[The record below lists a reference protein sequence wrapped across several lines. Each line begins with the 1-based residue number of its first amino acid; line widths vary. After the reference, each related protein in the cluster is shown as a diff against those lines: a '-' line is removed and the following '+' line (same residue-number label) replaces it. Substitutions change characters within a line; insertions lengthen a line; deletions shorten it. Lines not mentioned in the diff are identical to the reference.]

1 MEIKQVLLSVLHSC
15 VVVFVFDRFSH
26 SSVMLPSGLILMYGG
41 FGHQDSN
48 GAHSRLD
55 SLVCVRQ
62 AEEEKVFEI
71 LDVTVIGEALPGM
84 LLGV

>member
-1 MEIKQVLLSVLHSC
+1 MRRGDVTHERC
-15 VVVFVFDRFSH
+15 CRFSH
-26 SSVMLPSGLILMYGG
+26 SSVMLSSGLILMYGG

-62 AEEEKVFEI
+62 TEEESVFEI
-71 LDVTVIGEALPGM
+71 VDTIVEGETLPGM
-84 LLGV
+84 LLDE

>member
-1 MEIKQVLLSVLHSC
+1 MLS
-15 VVVFVFDRFSH
+15 
-26 SSVMLPSGLILMYGG
+26 SSLILMYGG

-62 AEEEKVFEI
+62 AEEDNVFESVDMI
-71 LDVTVIGEALPGM
+71 VEGETLPGM
-84 LLGV
+84 LLGE